1 MQPARLRL
9 GSLRFPHR
17 LLISRP
23 EFCSVCPVLDSE
35 IQQLL
40 KAQAEDGTELNGE
53 PPAVVLFTLRQVV
66 EDLEDLEDLRI
77 TEGVT
82 DALLLHCLWERRR
95 GAVNGL

>member
-17 LLISRP
+17 LLISLP
-23 EFCSVCPVLDSE
+23 EFCSVCPALDSE

-66 EDLEDLEDLRI
+66 EDLEDLRI

>member
-23 EFCSVCPVLDSE
+23 EFCSVCPALDSE

-66 EDLEDLEDLRI
+66 EDLEDLRI

-95 GAVNGL
+95 GAVNVL

>member
-1 MQPARLRL
+1 MQPARLGL
-9 GSLRFPHR
+9 GSLRSPHR

-35 IQQLL
+35 IPQLL

-53 PPAVVLFTLRQVV
+53 PPVVVLFTLRQVV
-66 EDLEDLEDLRI
+66 EDLEDLRI

-82 DALLLHCLWERRR
+82 DALWLQGLWERRR

>member
-40 KAQAEDGTELNGE
+40 KAQAEDGTELNGKA
-53 PPAVVLFTLRQVV
+53 PAVMNFARRQVV
-66 EDLEDLEDLRI
+66 EDLEDLRI

>member
-1 MQPARLRL
+1 MQLPRFCL
-9 GSLRFPHR
+9 GSLRAPHR
-17 LLISRP
+17 LLIDRP
-23 EFCSVCPVLDSE
+23 EFRPVCPVFDAE
-35 IQQLL
+35 ITQLFRP
-40 KAQAEDGTELNGE
+40 KAVDRTKLNGE

-66 EDLEDLEDLRI
+66 EDLEDLRI